1 MYKIKKNR
9 TIIIKKR
16 KKQKISLTKFLNYY
30 MKKYRKIPKKFP
42 VSFDERNINDTV
54 LEINLETDKKN
65 IKIYNSLKNFKYLEK
80 NKTMAIIMD
89 SDHEITMTNLIR
101 IGTFSYAD
109 RDEPYIRWETKYSR
123 KYKKY
128 IYNYHNN
135 KQNLKQ
141 YLEEYT
147 AKEIEKLLNDED

>member
-1 MYKIKKNR
+1 
-9 TIIIKKR
+9 
-16 KKQKISLTKFLNYY
+16 
-30 MKKYRKIPKKFP
+30 
-42 VSFDERNINDTV
+42 
-54 LEINLETDKKN
+54 
-65 IKIYNSLKNFKYLEK
+65 
-80 NKTMAIIMD
+80 
-89 SDHEITMTNLIR
+89 MTNLIR

-147 AKEIEKLLNDED
+147 AKEIEKLLNEQD